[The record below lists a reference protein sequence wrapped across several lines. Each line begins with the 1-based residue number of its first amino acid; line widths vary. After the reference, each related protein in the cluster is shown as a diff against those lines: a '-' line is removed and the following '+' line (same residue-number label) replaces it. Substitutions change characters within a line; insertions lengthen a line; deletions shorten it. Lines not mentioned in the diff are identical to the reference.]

1 MKIKT
6 FGDADQRSLEQLER
20 CMAAG
25 DAEFGVLCADHHPGY
40 SQPIGGGIAYEG
52 YVSPSGVGYDIG
64 CGNKAART
72 ELTRTDLDA
81 LGGVEKLMREI
92 TERISFGM
100 GVPAAEKV
108 DHLVLDQIRNA
119 DFAPQR
125 RLIQT
130 AANQLGT
137 VGSGNHYVNLMEDE
151 EGKVWVGVH
160 FGSRGFGHK
169 TASGFLALAQ
179 GLAFDGRA
187 DGGEM
192 DSPPVLFEIDTELGQ
207 SYVAAM
213 QLAGD
218 YAYAGR
224 DVVVDKVLQILGA
237 ESTHEVHNHHNFA
250 WLEEHFGRSYWVIRK
265 GCTPA
270 RPGQEGFVGG
280 SMGDE
285 SVILEGVQSED
296 AVESLYSTVHGAGR
310 VMSRSKAAGRMR
322 RRKRWACRNRDCPR
336 VFDIDGV
343 SSHLGAPKKGICPDH
358 PEAGVKKVWV
368 EEQIKPGVV
377 DWPAVQARLR
387 EQGIVLIGGGADE
400 APEVYK
406 RLPEVLAA
414 HGDSIRVKHRLRPL
428 GVAMAG
434 RDVVDP
440 YKD

>member
-1 MKIKT
+1 MTIKT
-6 FGDADQRSLEQLER
+6 FGPVDERSMKQLER

-25 DAEFGVLCADHHPGY
+25 DAELGVLCADHHPGY
-40 SQPIGGGIAYEG
+40 SQPIGGGIAYED

-72 ELTRTDLDA
+72 DLTRTDLEA
-81 LGGVEKLMREI
+81 LGGVEPIMREI
-92 TERISFGM
+92 TRRISFGM
-100 GVPAAEKV
+100 GVPAQERT
-108 DHLVLDQIRNA
+108 DHPVLDRIRKA

-125 RLIQT
+125 KLAQL
-130 AANQLGT
+130 AASQLGT

-151 EGKVWVGVH
+151 EGVVWVGVH

-179 GLAFDGRA
+179 GLPFEGRA
-187 DGGEM
+187 SEGEM
-192 DSPPVLFEIDTELGQ
+192 DSPPVLLEVGSELGEA
-207 SYVAAM
+207 YVAAM
-213 QLAGD
+213 ELAGE

-224 DVVVDKVLQILGA
+224 DAVVAKVLEIIGA
-237 ESTHEVHNHHNFA
+237 EAVHEVHNHHNFA
-250 WLEEHFGRSYWVIRK
+250 WREEHFGRMYWVIRK

-280 SMGDE
+280 SMGDD
-285 SVILEGVQSED
+285 SVILEGVESQE
-296 AVESLYSTVHGAGR
+296 AEESLFSTVHGAGR
-310 VMSRSKAAGRMR
+310 VMSRTQAAGRTR
-322 RRKRWACRNRDCPR
+322 RRKRWACRNRDCTR

-343 SSHLGAPKKGICPDH
+343 SSHLGPPKKGVCPDH
-358 PEAGVKKVWV
+358 PEAGVQKVWV
-368 EEQIKPGVV
+368 EEQVKPGVV

-387 EQGIVLIGGGADE
+387 ELGIVLVGGGADE

-406 RLPEVLAA
+406 RLPDVLDA
-414 HGDSIRVKHRLRPL
+414 HSGSVRVKHRLRPL

-434 RDVVDP
+434 RDIYDP